1 MLLDTG
7 RERAGGKD
15 ARRLPSWRNVGGG
28 LVMTVAALVAGAA
41 TAEAEPAGSACAA
54 IYLEHLVRA
63 REAAARGDQAGVLSE
78 LRAAE
83 EAERLC
89 LEAPRKR
96 NAEEPA
102 RPHLLSGLPS
112 SGIRAG

>member
-7 RERAGGKD
+7 RERAGGRD
-15 ARRLPSWRNVGGG
+15 ARRVPSWRNVGGG

-41 TAEAEPAGSACAA
+41 T
-54 IYLEHLVRA
+54 V
-63 REAAARGDQAGVLSE
+63 
-78 LRAAE
+78 

-112 SGIRAG
+112 SGIQAG